1 MDKRMIVIMT
11 MLFTTFLGFGIIIPV
26 LPVMI
31 IESGAE
37 RYHHYNM
44 IAAYSLASFIL
55 APVWGGLS
63 DRLGR
68 RTILM
73 VGMIGFGLSFIIF
86 GMSGG
91 HLGFMYASRIVGG
104 LFSGAITACA
114 VAYVADITSEEKRT
128 RAMGLVG
135 MSIGLGFIFGP
146 AIGGILSELG
156 ISIPFFTAAA
166 VSFLTFIIAL
176 RWLPE
181 SLAKDQ
187 MQQLSA
193 EQPSRWSLFK
203 GTIRYLFV
211 MLFLVTFTLAGL
223 ESTLQF
229 FGIARFDAT
238 PKDIGIMFLI
248 SGVVGAITQGGIIRK
263 YATPGKEPLLIRMG
277 FILQAIG
284 FSLLLFSWNVWSVSV
299 FLAVFALGNA
309 LLRPCITSLITQS
322 TKTGQGLTS
331 GLSSSMDS
339 LGRIFGPLIAGGL
352 FEINMSFT
360 FIIGSI
366 VSVGALFLLAKFLS
380 FR

>member
-1 MDKRMIVIMT
+1 MDKRMAVIMT

-26 LPVMI
+26 MPVMI
-31 IESGAE
+31 IDSGAE
-37 RYHHYNM
+37 QFHFYVM
-44 IAAYSLASFIL
+44 IAAYSVASFL
-55 APVWGGLS
+55 LSPVWGGLS

-68 RTILM
+68 RPVLM
-73 VGMIGFGLSFIIF
+73 AGMIGFGFSFIIF
-86 GMSGG
+86 GMADG
-91 HLGFMYASRIVGG
+91 HLGFMYVSRIVGG

-156 ISIPFFTAAA
+156 TSIPFFTAAA

-181 SLAKDQ
+181 SLRKDQ
-187 MQQLSA
+187 MKQLSA
-193 EQPSRWSLFK
+193 EQPSRWALFN
-203 GTIRYLFV
+203 GSIRYLFV

-248 SGVVGAITQGGIIRK
+248 SGVVGAMTQGGIIRK

-284 FSLLLFSWNVWSVSV
+284 FSLLLFSWNVWSASV

-322 TKTGQGLTS
+322 TKSGQGLTS

-380 FR
+380 LR